1 MINIITSLFLSL
13 AISASAPTN
22 GTYIN
27 LEEVQTIE
35 VTGTGA
41 LFTFN
46 DGTGYYYEF

>member
-1 MINIITSLFLSL
+1 MINAILALSLSL

-27 LEEVQTIE
+27 LEEVKTIE

-41 LFTFN
+41 LFTFE

>member
-1 MINIITSLFLSL
+1 MINAILALSLSL
-13 AISASAPTN
+13 AISASAPVK

-35 VTGTGA
+35 TTETGA
-41 LFTFN
+41 LFTFE